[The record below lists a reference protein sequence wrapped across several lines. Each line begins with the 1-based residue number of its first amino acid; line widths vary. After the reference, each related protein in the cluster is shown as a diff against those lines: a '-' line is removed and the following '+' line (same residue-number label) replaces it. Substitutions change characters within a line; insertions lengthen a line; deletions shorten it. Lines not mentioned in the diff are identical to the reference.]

1 MHTGTLPE
9 LGFYA
14 LAGGVLTPRDAVT
27 EVALAEEL
35 GIGSA
40 FLSERLNVKEAFTVT
55 GAMAA
60 ASTEIGIATGVT
72 NFNTRNPLITAAHA
86 ATMQS
91 LTGGRYTL
99 GIGRGIAVVLGG
111 MGLEPATTAQLEDF
125 ARLIR
130 RLVTGRT
137 VHNHDGPAGNWP
149 HLRITPEPEHD
160 VPLLM
165 TAFGPRSLRLAA
177 RAFDAVILHTFF
189 SDETTRR
196 CVDTVREECQRIGRD
211 PRAVRVWSCYATVR
225 DDLPEDVVLMKT
237 TGRLAGYLQGYGDL
251 MVTTNGWDPEPLARF
266 RTDRVVRSIRGP
278 IDSMATPEQLRHI
291 QGLLPDEWLASAALG
306 SASECAAL
314 VNKQFELGVDGVIM
328 HGATPEELAPV
339 VEAYRSIR
347 SDAAHAGLPNN
358 PGAPRN
364 DLAGK

>member
-1 MHTGTLPE
+1 MHTGSLPE

-14 LAGGVLTPRDAVT
+14 LAGGALTPRDAVT

-40 FLSERLNVKEAFTVT
+40 FLSERLNVKEAFTIT

-86 ATMQS
+86 TTMQS

-125 ARLIR
+125 AQLIR
-130 RLVTGRT
+130 RLVTGQT
-137 VHNHDGPAGNWP
+137 VHNHDGPAGSWP
-149 HLRITPEPEHD
+149 QLRVTPEPEHD

-196 CVDTVREECQRIGRD
+196 CVDTVREECLRIGRD
-211 PRAVRVWSCYATVR
+211 PRAVRVWSCYATIR
-225 DDLPEDVVLMKT
+225 DDLPEDVVLKKT

-266 RTDRVVRSIRGP
+266 RADPVVRSIRGP
-278 IDSMATPEQLRHI
+278 IDSIATPEQLRHV
-291 QGLLPDEWLASAALG
+291 QGLLPAEWLASAAIG

-339 VEAYRSIR
+339 VEAYRHIR

-358 PGAPRN
+358 PGAPRD